1 MKFSSCSCN
10 PQTSVASAAVTRS
23 ITAALF
29 VALWITGVNTVCEA
43 LVNPSTR
50 TFASHLRNGVSVG
63 SSAFSMSSSSSRR
76 FSTGRMSS
84 DLGLPCEEEC
94 ALESFPNLPLS
105 VHPGVVTGQAL
116 LDLINHA
123 KENGKKKGSIA
134 NKNHWLRMYGMN
146 LYFLD

>member
-1 MKFSSCSCN
+1 MKFSLCSCY
-10 PQTSVASAAVTRS
+10 PQISVASVAVARS
-23 ITAALF
+23 STAALL
-29 VALWITGVNTVCEA
+29 VTLWIIGVNTACEA
-43 LVNPSTR
+43 LVIPSTR
-50 TFASHLRNGVSVG
+50 TFASDLRNVVSVG
-63 SSAFSMSSSSSRR
+63 SSASSMSSSSSRR

-123 KENGKKKGSIA
+123 KENGKKKESMA
-134 NKNHWLRMYGMN
+134 NNIHWLRIYCMAV
-146 LYFLD
+146 YFFH